1 MKKNKWVLL
10 LIAFVAFLVL
20 IYFIGACLNATAE
33 ALTIISLCI
42 GILVI
47 YLVVKAIKSKE
58 GQENMIMSTRKFIK
72 CRQFL

>member
-10 LIAFVAFLVL
+10 LIAFVAFLFVAFLVL
-20 IYFIGACLNATAE
+20 VYFIGACLNATAE

-47 YLVVKAIKSKE
+47 YLVVKAIKSK
-58 GQENMIMSTRKFIK
+58 
-72 CRQFL
+72 

>member
-10 LIAFVAFLVL
+10 LIAFVAFAFVAFLVL
-20 IYFIGACLNATAE
+20 VYFIGACLNATAE

-47 YLVVKAIKSKE
+47 YLVVKAIKSK
-58 GQENMIMSTRKFIK
+58 
-72 CRQFL
+72 